1 MIQNLADCFASEQEF
16 YLDKI
21 TYNRIDKSNEPKE
34 YLLNCT
40 DNIDVEVNKDIVKLT
55 VNRVL
60 QFEPREIFELSISF
74 GAILKFKK
82 EKKEAYDWQKINLEE
97 EFRENGEF
105 VLGNLMQRISLL
117 VAEITSSYGQ
127 SPLILFPGIAPKN
140 N

>member
-1 MIQNLADCFASEQEF
+1 MIQNLADYFASEQEF

-21 TYNRIDKSNEPKE
+21 TYSRIDKSNEPKE

-40 DNIDVEVNKDIVKLT
+40 DNIDVEINTDIVKLT

-60 QFEPREIFELSISF
+60 QFEPPEIFELCVSF
-74 GAILKFKK
+74 GAILKFNEAKK
-82 EKKEAYDWQKINLEE
+82 DEYDWGKINLAE

-127 SPLILFPGIAPKN
+127 SPLILFPGIAPKK
-140 N
+140 

>member
-60 QFEPREIFELSISF
+60 
-74 GAILKFKK
+74 
-82 EKKEAYDWQKINLEE
+82 
-97 EFRENGEF
+97 
-105 VLGNLMQRISLL
+105 
-117 VAEITSSYGQ
+117 
-127 SPLILFPGIAPKN
+127 
-140 N
+140 